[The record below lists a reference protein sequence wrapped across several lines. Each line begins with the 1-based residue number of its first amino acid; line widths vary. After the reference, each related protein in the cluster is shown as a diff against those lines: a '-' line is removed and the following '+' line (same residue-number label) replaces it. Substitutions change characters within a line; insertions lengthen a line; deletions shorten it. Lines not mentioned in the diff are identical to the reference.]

1 MLCVAGTMDSNDSFS
16 VVVEPGELGYSG
28 LPRVPPPAHLP
39 YPDPGY
45 DPAGVLP
52 HHPPFNTCGRSPP

>member
-1 MLCVAGTMDSNDSFS
+1 MDSNDSFS
-16 VVVEPGELGYSG
+16 VVVEQGELGYSG

-52 HHPPFNTCGRSPP
+52 HHPPFNTCGRSPT